1 MFSTSLI
8 YFKNNSFTILYVLT
22 SASFSDTALLS
33 ENGPCSASSDG
44 QSTVSNPYS
53 WNSNANIMWVDQP
66 AGVGH
71 SYGVKKDKD
80 EAGVANDMYDFLQA
94 FFKAHPEYVDNA
106 FFVFGK
112 SRLQYS

>member
-1 MFSTSLI
+1 MLTSTS
-8 YFKNNSFTILYVLT
+8 
-22 SASFSDTALLS
+22 SDTALLS

-44 QSTVSNPYS
+44 QSTVNNPYS

-66 AGVGH
+66 AGVGY

-94 FFKAHPEYVDNA
+94 FFKAHPEYVENS

-112 SRLQYS
+112 SHVLHY